1 MKPIRNALRVIGVFA
16 AFCLVATALVAAGGS
31 PAHAAEIGHTALHPT
46 AQPLSLISFALMG
59 LTGEPVNYTRVAT
72 LNKGYRRST
81 TKLYRTYTRR
91 VMEYRMFD
99 DIPDEEI
106 VPSARL
112 NNILLDVAAGVGAH
126 QADDAGYESRTE
138 TPELEEGEFV
148 FNHTNSRFSIS
159 LRSQAFD
166 KAARANQIIRQIK
179 YQSLK
184 CIEAVMRK
192 YGLMTYGFSSGVVAI
207 VDGNP
212 ASGTTATITLRDAF
226 GVSGM
231 TDPAYLAQMFPV
243 DEGVGFIR
251 ANALVGAGDVTDVD
265 DVAGTI
271 TVEFRGDTVD
281 LADGD
286 QIVFANGVIGG
297 TIAET
302 DWQKWNVGILDAGF
316 SDEVHG
322 VATSDVPSWKPA
334 VLDTDGGSWGFIK
347 GRRDKQALE
356 NKGDTVLR
364 RVLLSNGVQND
375 KDARERQALVW
386 MGNSTSMNI
395 DGNASMKGVEEITT
409 RFVPPT
415 CAFGIGADAMGKKV
429 LTDKPDEEETIDFGK
444 LFKAEDRSA
453 LKGGVDLISAMI
465 FRSRSRITVHTNL
478 DEQ

>member
-1 MKPIRNALRVIGVFA
+1 MKSFRTTLRLIGAFA
-16 AFCLVATALVAAGGS
+16 AVFLLAAIMVASGGA
-31 PAHAAEIGHTALHPT
+31 PVHAAEVGAQALHPQSIIGL
-46 AQPLSLISFALMG
+46 AFMG
-59 LTGEPVNYTRVAT
+59 LTGEPVNYSRVVT

-91 VMEYRMFD
+91 VLEYRMFD
-99 DIPDEEI
+99 DIDDEEI
-106 VPSARL
+106 MPSGRL
-112 NNILLDVAAGVGAH
+112 NNILLDVASGVGAH
-126 QADDAGYESRTE
+126 QADDAGYEGRTE

-159 LRSQAFD
+159 LRAQAFD
-166 KAARANQIIRQIK
+166 KKARGNQIIRQIK

-192 YGLMTYGFSSGVVAI
+192 YGLMTYGFSSGVVA
-207 VDGNP
+207 VVNGNP
-212 ASGTTATITLRDAF
+212 AAGLTATISLRDAF
-226 GVSGM
+226 GQSGLD
-231 TDPAYLAQMFPV
+231 DPAYLVSMFPV

-251 ANALVGAGDVTDVD
+251 ANTLVGAGDVIDFD
-265 DVAGTI
+265 EVAGTI
-271 TVEFRGDTVD
+271 EVEFRGDNID

-286 QIVFANGVIGG
+286 QIVFANGVVGG

-302 DWQKWNVGILDAGF
+302 DWQKWNVGFLEAAIA
-316 SDEVHG
+316 DEVHG
-322 VATSDVPSWKPA
+322 VAQTDVPTWKPA
-334 VLDTDGGSWGFIK
+334 LLDTDGGSWGFLK
-347 GRRDKQALE
+347 ARRVKQALE

-364 RVLLSNGVQND
+364 KVILSNGVMND

-386 MGNSTSMNI
+386 TNGSTSMNI
-395 DGNASMKGVEEITT
+395 DGNASLKGVEEIST

-415 CAFGIGADAMGKKV
+415 CAFGVGADCMGKKV

-465 FRSRSRITVHTNL
+465 FRSRSRMTAHIGL